1 MQRIKPF
8 CGIRPTKA
16 LADKVAILPNN
27 LMNEDARR
35 DIALRNPI
43 SFAHVIKPRINFQEG
58 IEKTDQRLFDFA
70 AEYLEKL
77 IRDKT
82 VFQDETECYYVY
94 RQTLNGR
101 SQTGIIARYHLDE
114 YANGNIKKHEHTRSE
129 KESENVKHILS
140 TGIQSNPVFLAYNP
154 VPEIDTLINTLTA
167 EVPDYHFLSDFNVY
181 HSLWVISDNTR
192 IQILSRLLNEKIPY
206 SYIADGHH
214 RAASAGLVADMK
226 RKENPNHKGDESYN
240 YLHTCLF
247 PSNQLKIYDYN
258 RIVKD
263 LNQLSSELFLKKV
276 REHFDIQASVV
287 SPFIPQRIHEIGMY
301 FDNKWYAL
309 RAKEGTYKQDP
320 IGVLDVSIL
329 QEQLLAPILGILDP
343 RTDKRIDFL
352 EGTKGVAAL
361 EKKVAR
367 GKSAVAF
374 ALYPVSMKQLFDV
387 SDAGLI
393 MPPKS
398 TWFEPKLLSGL
409 ITYRMLTDEN

>member
-8 CGIRPTKA
+8 AGIRPSKA

-27 LMNEDARR
+27 LMNEDNRR
-35 DIALRNPI
+35 EAALRNPI
-43 SFAHVIKPRINFQEG
+43 SFAHIIKPRINFPEG
-58 IEKTDQRLFDFA
+58 TEKTDQRLFEFA
-70 AEYLEKL
+70 AEYLQKLLNEKA
-77 IRDKT
+77 I
-82 VFQDETECYYVY
+82 FQDTQACYYIY

-101 SQTGIIARYHLDE
+101 SQTGIVARYHLQE
-114 YANGNIKKHEHTRSE
+114 YFNGNIKKHEHTRSE
-129 KESENVKHILS
+129 KESENVKHILT

-154 VPEIDTLINTLTA
+154 VSEIDTFVNTLTA
-167 EVPDYHFLSDFNVY
+167 ELPDYYFLSDFNVY
-181 HSLWVISDNTR
+181 HTLWVVHDEQHINT
-192 IQILSRLLNEKIPY
+192 LSQLLNEKIPY
-206 SYIADGHH
+206 TYIADGHH
-214 RAASAGLVADMK
+214 RAASAALVAEMK
-226 RKENPNHKGDESYN
+226 KKENANHSGEEDYN

-247 PSNQLKIYDYN
+247 PANQLKIYDYN

-263 LNQLSSELFLKKV
+263 LNQLSSGLFLQKV
-276 REHFDIQASVV
+276 AERFEVQVADV
-287 SPFIPQRIHEIGMY
+287 SPFVPQQIHEIGMY
-301 FDNKWYAL
+301 FDNKWFKL
-309 RAKEGTYKQDP
+309 HAKAGTYPNDP

-329 QEQLLAPILGILDP
+329 QENLLSPILGIKDP

-352 EGTKGVAAL
+352 EGTKGLAAL
-361 EKKVAR
+361 EKKVSR

-409 ITYRMLTDEN
+409 ITYKML

>member
-8 CGIRPTKA
+8 AGIRPTKA

-27 LMNEDARR
+27 LMNEDNRR
-35 DIALRNPI
+35 EAAIRNPI
-43 SFAHVIKPRINFQEG
+43 SFAHVIKPRINFTEG

-70 AEYLEKL
+70 AEYLLKL
-77 IRDKT
+77 MREKT
-82 VFQDETECYYVY
+82 VFQDDQECYYIY

-101 SQTGIIARYHLDE
+101 SQTGLVARYHLQE
-114 YANGNIKKHEHTRSE
+114 YVNGNIKKHEHTRSE
-129 KESENVKHILS
+129 KESENVKHIIT

-167 EVPDYHFLSDFNVY
+167 EVPDYHFESDLHVF
-181 HSLWVISDNTR
+181 HSMWVIRDAQQ
-192 IQILSRLLNEKIPY
+192 IQTLTQLLNERVPY
-206 SYIADGHH
+206 TYIADGHH
-214 RAASAGLVADMK
+214 RAASASLVAEMK
-226 RKENPNHKGDESYN
+226 RKENPNHTGKEDYN
-240 YLHTCLF
+240 YLHTCIF
-247 PSNQLKIYDYN
+247 PANQLKIYDYN

-263 LNQLSSELFLKKV
+263 LNQLSSEVFLKKILE
-276 REHFDIQASVV
+276 RFDVQLSDV
-287 SPFIPQRIHEIGMY
+287 SPFIPQHVHDIGMY
-301 FDNKWYAL
+301 FDNKWFRL
-309 RAKEGTYKQDP
+309 KAKEGTYANDP
-320 IGVLDVSIL
+320 ISVLDVSIL
-329 QEQLLAPILGILDP
+329 QENLLSPILGIVDP

-361 EKKVAR
+361 EKKVSR

-409 ITYRMLTDEN
+409 ITYKML

>member
-43 SFAHVIKPRINFQEG
+43 SFAHVIKPRINFQDG

-70 AEYLEKL
+70 AEYLQKL

-154 VPEIDTLINTLTA
+154 VSEIDTLINTLTA

-181 HSLWVISDNTR
+181 HSLWVISDSVL
-192 IQILSRLLNEKIPY
+192 IQTLSRLLNEKIP
-206 SYIADGHH
+206 
-214 RAASAGLVADMK
+214 
-226 RKENPNHKGDESYN
+226 
-240 YLHTCLF
+240 
-247 PSNQLKIYDYN
+247 
-258 RIVKD
+258 
-263 LNQLSSELFLKKV
+263 
-276 REHFDIQASVV
+276 
-287 SPFIPQRIHEIGMY
+287 
-301 FDNKWYAL
+301 
-309 RAKEGTYKQDP
+309 
-320 IGVLDVSIL
+320 
-329 QEQLLAPILGILDP
+329 
-343 RTDKRIDFL
+343 
-352 EGTKGVAAL
+352 
-361 EKKVAR
+361 
-367 GKSAVAF
+367 
-374 ALYPVSMKQLFDV
+374 
-387 SDAGLI
+387 
-393 MPPKS
+393 
-398 TWFEPKLLSGL
+398 
-409 ITYRMLTDEN
+409 